1 MKEIDLGWDKF
12 LAPPLNL
19 PMISF
24 LQVLMGHAPPP
35 PDRILYHEPT
45 WVNRINTFHGILR
58 NLTDIVPCS
67 LCFSPLQAL
76 LTEGGGVTY
85 ERQVPNGSFTA
96 ETEFKIH
103 RDRDREKKT
112 QQLILY
118 STRPPVL
125 HSTRT
130 LIHKRWIRKI
140 DAFVLCVWLWRD
152 SSYLGWLFSLC
163 VEWLLCV
170 GRS

>member
-1 MKEIDLGWDKF
+1 MTLY
-12 LAPPLNL
+12 
-19 PMISF
+19 SF
-24 LQVLMGHAPPP
+24 GSNT
-35 PDRILYHEPT
+35 DYRIPI
-45 WVNRINTFHGILR
+45 WMNRINSFYGILR
-58 NLTDIVPCS
+58 DLIGKRPCS

-76 LTEGGGVTY
+76 LTEGGRVTY

-103 RDRDREKKT
+103 RGREREKKT

-118 STRPPVL
+118 STHQPVL

-130 LIHKRWIRKI
+130 LIHKRWIHKI

-152 SSYLGWLFSLC
+152 SSYLEWLFSLC